1 MIITDNDFDLLVSK
15 ALDSSLSKSDSE
27 KLNAALKGNLNFQR
41 RYCNFILQESLIH
54 WESSTTIDNNE
65 KVVIFPFWAITGS
78 IAAVLICMFSAW
90 FIHGSFNMGLPVDD
104 QVSFHPPS
112 SEIST
117 ISTFVKSSNT
127 PNNSGTPPLSS
138 LPLNSFEYINS
149 LANKLPIVDGAS
161 VSFESELP
169 AVTRDDELATSSIR
183 GVLPLK
189 DNQMIHFNEMV
200 VDTTSQTAEITETLR
215 VYDLKNPPARFQ
227 NFVDASVS
235 FNQSYSETSSA
246 TEFSLSL
253 HAVDDEHGDK
263 LIEVGSSSHVL
274 NSDNDL
280 STWERID
287 TSFVVPEGTD
297 YLVVSLTAKK
307 YGPSAL
313 TAHMQ
318 SFFADELELTFV
330 GI

>member
-1 MIITDNDFDLLVSK
+1 MITTDNDFDILVSK
-15 ALDSSLSKSDSE
+15 ALDSSLSKSDSD
-27 KLNAALKGNLNFQR
+27 KLNAALKGNLNYQR

-54 WESSTTIDNNE
+54 WESPSAVDSNE
-65 KVVIFPFWAITGS
+65 KVVIFPFWTLTSS

-90 FIHGSFNMGLPVDD
+90 FIHGSFNTEIVVND
-104 QVSFHPPS
+104 QASPIS
-112 SEIST
+112 SPLEINT
-117 ISTFVKSSNT
+117 ISTSNSNIS
-127 PNNSGTPPLSS
+127 NNLENLSFSS
-138 LPLNSFEYINS
+138 LPLHSLNYINS
-149 LANKLPIVDGAS
+149 LAYKLPTIDGAS
-161 VSFESELP
+161 ISFENELP
-169 AVTRDDELATSSIR
+169 AVTRDDELGTSSIK

-215 VYDLKNPPARFQ
+215 VYDLKNPPAGFQ

-235 FNQSYSETSSA
+235 FNQSYSETSST

-253 HAVDDEHGDK
+253 HAVDDQFGDK
-263 LIEVGSSSHVL
+263 LIDVGSTSHVL

-287 TSFVVPEGTD
+287 TSFAVPEGTD

-313 TAHMQ
+313 TSHMQ
-318 SFFADELELTFV
+318 SFFADELELTFI